1 MAHNVTENKDARKK
15 IMQLSLQQL
24 AANTV
29 VLLSIFAGMNL
40 MLNWIS
46 WDTDKYILLA
56 LIACSILALTV
67 SWRIGK
73 EAMELS
79 KKHPDILKVE

>member
-1 MAHNVTENKDARKK
+1 MAHKVTENKDARKK

-29 VLLSIFAGMNL
+29 VLLSIFAGINL
-40 MLNWIS
+40 TLNWIS

-56 LIACSILALTV
+56 LIACFILALTV

>member
-1 MAHNVTENKDARKK
+1 MAHKVTENKDARKK

-29 VLLSIFAGMNL
+29 VLLSIFAGINL
-40 MLNWIS
+40 TLNWIS
-46 WDTDKYILLA
+46 WDTDKYILLV